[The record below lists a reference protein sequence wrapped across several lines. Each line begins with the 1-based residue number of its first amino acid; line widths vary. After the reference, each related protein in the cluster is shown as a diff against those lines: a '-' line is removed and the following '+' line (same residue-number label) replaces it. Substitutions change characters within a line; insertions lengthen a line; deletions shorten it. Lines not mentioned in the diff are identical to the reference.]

1 MNEADYRVE
10 LSEED
15 AGCVDPG
22 GRRNAVSWAALESV
36 RVVTTGAGPFAPDV
50 FWVLEG
56 GGAKC
61 VVPLGASGEPALL
74 ERLQAL
80 PGFDNEAF
88 IKAMGSAEDAS
99 FPVWRREDAARAA
112 PARRTGLSGAEKL
125 ALATAGL
132 GLLHHA
138 DHVLRF
144 DHSGWPFRP
153 EVTPFTWSLL
163 VYPLIALLL
172 TLRRHPRLR
181 VALAAVL
188 FLVPTLA
195 HVFLETPAEQFRT
208 WAERS
213 DVNLLY
219 VASPALGAAA
229 VAVSVLLTLA
239 ALATLVAFWREA
251 RRAAAPV

>member
-1 MNEADYRVE
+1 MSEANYRVE

-36 RVVTTGAGPFAPDV
+36 RVVTTGSGPFAPDV

-56 GGAKC
+56 GGTKC
-61 VVPLGASGEPALL
+61 VVPLGASGEPELL

-88 IKAMGSAEDAS
+88 IKAMGSSEDAS
-99 FPVWRREDAARAA
+99 FPVWRREDARRAA
-112 PARRTGLSGAEKL
+112 APGKRAGLSGAEKL

-144 DHSGWPFRP
+144 DHSGWPFKP

-172 TLRRHPRLR
+172 ALRGRALLR
-181 VALAAVL
+181 VALAVVL

-195 HVFLETPAEQFRT
+195 HVFLETPADQYRT
-208 WAERS
+208 WAERP
-213 DVNLLY
+213 DVNLLNL
-219 VASPALGAAA
+219 ASPALGAAA
-229 VAVSVLLTLA
+229 AAVSVLLSLA

-251 RRAAAPV
+251 ARR

>member
-1 MNEADYRVE
+1 MSEADYRVE
-10 LSEED
+10 LSDED

-22 GRRNAVSWAALESV
+22 GRRNAVAWKALESV
-36 RVVTTGAGPFAPDV
+36 RVVTTGGGPFAPDV

-61 VVPLGASGEPALL
+61 VVPLGASGEPELL
-74 ERLQAL
+74 ARLQAL

-88 IKAMGSAEDAS
+88 IKAMGSSEDAS
-99 FPVWRREDAARAA
+99 FPVWHREAAARAV
-112 PARRTGLSGAEKL
+112 PARGRLSGAEKL
-125 ALATAGL
+125 ALSTAAL

-144 DHSGWPFRP
+144 DHSGWPFKP

-163 VYPLIALLL
+163 VYPLIAALLA
-172 TLRRHPRLR
+172 LRRRPRLR

-195 HVFLETPAEQFRT
+195 HVFLETPVDQFRT
-208 WAERS
+208 WAERP
-213 DVNLLY
+213 DVNLLH

-229 VAVSVLLTLA
+229 AAVSVLLSA
-239 ALATLVAFWREA
+239 FALATLIAFWREA
-251 RRAAAPV
+251 ARAA